1 MKRRAKIMVRI
12 MSKILYA
19 AGTMGHIN
27 NFHLPYIDAL
37 RRDGHEV
44 QVMAKGEGADHNI
57 PFVKKMFSFGN
68 VSCMM
73 RIRKIL
79 KREKFDVIITNTT
92 LAAFNIRFVLPRRHR
107 PRVINFVHGYMFPT
121 EVVGIR
127 AKIFRF
133 CEKLLRKKTDHIMVM
148 NAADLEI
155 ANKYRLCLGEVRM
168 TSGMGARVADAPTVE
183 TDLILER
190 NKGEGKYIL
199 CFVGELYKAKN
210 QRMLI
215 CALPEIK
222 MEIPNAVL
230 WLVGEGVAR
239 DELVALAEELSI
251 SDSVYFMGRRENPCD
266 YIRAADVYV
275 SASEKE
281 GLPFNIL
288 EAIGCGK
295 TVVASRVKGQED
307 IIEDGVSGFLYPF
320 GDISA
325 FADIVKRIH
334 RGELSIDPERAIS
347 RFKHFS
353 FDTVFPETYGTMK
366 ELMDK

>member
-1 MKRRAKIMVRI
+1 MNA

-19 AGTMGHIN
+19 AGSMGHIN

-37 RRDGHEV
+37 RKDGHEV
-44 QVMAKGEGADHNI
+44 QVMARGEGADHNI

-68 VSCMM
+68 VFCMM
-73 RIRKIL
+73 KIRGIL
-79 KREKFDVIITNTT
+79 KREKFDIIITNTT
-92 LAAFNIRFVLPRRHR
+92 LAAFNVRFVLPKRNR
-107 PRVINFVHGYMFPT
+107 PRVINFVHGYMFPKD
-121 EVVGIR
+121 VVGLR

-155 ANKYRLCLGEVRM
+155 ANKYKLCLGEIRM
-168 TSGMGARVADAPTVE
+168 TSGMGASVAAAPSVE
-183 TDLILER
+183 TDLILKH

-239 DELVALAEELSI
+239 EELVALAEELSI

-266 YIRAADVYV
+266 YIRAADIYV

-325 FADIVKRIH
+325 FADIVKRIY
-334 RGELSIDPERAIS
+334 RGELSIDPKCARA
-347 RFKHFS
+347 RFESFS
-353 FDTVFPETYGTMK
+353 FERVFPETYGVMT
-366 ELMDK
+366 ELMKK